1 MTDFLRGLINNGQKL
16 KAINIEN
23 CWLELDNIDDYNL
36 YTNREFKKQI
46 LEYYDPND

>member
-23 CWLELDNIDDYNL
+23 SWLELDNIDDYNL
-36 YTNREFKKQI
+36 YTNKELKKQI